1 MASPSNLYAEK
12 IFSEHP
18 TVLWALDDQA
28 DYVSILSDRN
38 YLSWQIGG
46 SDSESLLSNKGDAP
60 FLDSNLLSVKGLVPS
75 GTSGVITLIST
86 DVINFKDLNQ
96 NLSTFSIG
104 TYIKALNTFMTSVEI
119 GYEYFDSTIGSMVQ
133 QLTLSEISVS
143 NKWIFVSDT
152 FAIPN
157 EDVNF
162 RIVIKVRYL
171 SGGNDPDD
179 YEFLFNGVSAGQW
192 CEEFSST
199 SLGVDIVDLPT
210 NIALS
215 ETKGIVAN
223 AYGLSDNSGY
233 YLVENNSL
241 VAKNAGVPLVFCSKN
256 TTVIYPNN
264 TSPSLIIPGQG
275 FLNNLGRYKEYTVE
289 MWMNIT
295 SDTKEYKRVFGPIS
309 STDGLYVYGPFLVLK
324 IGSTTGS
331 HYVGEWSKPMLLHIR
346 VTGNSASL
354 LLNGDQV
361 ISFTINNT
369 TLSLPDEYNS
379 TTSKHQDWLGFYSYD
394 DVSPV
399 MLDCVAIYPY
409 QVSSVL
415 AKRRFVYGQGVEFP
429 EVINQAYG
437 GTSVYVDYPFAQ
449 YTSNYMY
456 PDTGDWNQ
464 ATVDN
469 LIATNGILSTPNYE
483 LPVFTFSNKTK
494 DQLYLDCAAPGVQA
508 EDYKFITFR
517 PNSGWNQTQGYIYFN
532 KLNMISEE
540 TRGIYG
546 IFKIK
551 EDAVTIPQV
560 LIRVEDIVN
569 GNYFSIEVRDHR
581 IEYILKYFGETE
593 TIYTALGIQVGEMFA
608 AGIDIDTFVSHFGKN
623 LLSFFGNK
631 NQLSVY
637 VGGTKNLTN
646 TFTGNIY
653 KVGFASNRNIK
664 NIDSAF
670 NFMGVPLDY
679 ENIFNYFTE
688 DPIDAGYHSDVYQY
702 TLDGGTPFDFAVTR
716 LTDHVASYTL
726 ITKDLFGSLKPDIAV
741 NGYWEDYIPLTYFA
755 KYIQTNSGKNYYD
768 LDFLQFNIDYP
779 APSKYVESETTG
791 TWQYWELK
799 EEYELPTQKT
809 YAFLD
814 NHLYTNYLDYQDLAQ
829 RSVKTYDYDTTGSLV
844 KSYVTFQYVSTGANA
859 ASGFF
864 TTTQNAP
871 KLGVIEPGT
880 DWLHTKYEVVDNM
893 IVYPPKGIDFN
904 DLAVVVHLD
913 FEIDGVFSNPIKLR
927 SLQLASQA
935 FNENLFNPI
944 GTRFGAKVYPYKK
957 DGFYYDYKSHNPFTI
972 YKKSM
977 PYLYLTRN
985 SGLEVRGTYDPL
997 VDRGLSIPVNQTQAQ
1012 DFQVMAMQLFLKYD
1026 KDFFPYSPTQIFEV
1040 EGKNS
1045 VIKFFMVADSS
1056 DGQRAKVYA
1065 INANTGRLENGIAFY
1080 LNGKLVKNPV
1090 LTIKEWSVIGLSFAN
1105 IIDFTEYVG
1114 EIKITGPV
1122 LVNNISYYQS
1132 TTLQEVKTVVNRQ
1145 WFQVLNDGL
1154 SIQDWEYWVDAGN
1167 WENVLV
1173 LSTTSF
1179 YGVNPQNV
1187 YDAFAGTNKI
1197 IVDDERPLL
1206 FGKYEYLFNTDVIWQ
1221 SRVSNPV

>member
-38 YLSWQIGG
+38 YLGWQIGG
-46 SDSESLLSNKGDAP
+46 SDSEELLSAKGDAP
-60 FLDSNLLSVKGLVPS
+60 FQNSNLLSVKGNVPS
-75 GTSGVITLIST
+75 GTSSSITLIST

-96 NLSTFSIG
+96 SLSTMSIG
-104 TYIKALNTFMTSVEI
+104 TYVKSLNTFMTSVEV

-133 QLTLSEISVS
+133 KLTPAEISVG

-152 FAIPN
+152 FQIPN
-157 EDVNF
+157 EDANF
-162 RIVIKVRYL
+162 RVVVKIHYL
-171 SGGNDPDD
+171 SGGNTPDD
-179 YEFLFNGVSAGQW
+179 YEFLINGVSAGQW
-192 CEEFSST
+192 CEEFNST
-199 SLGVDIVDLPT
+199 SLGVNVVNLPS
-210 NIALS
+210 NLPIANATGVL
-215 ETKGIVAN
+215 AN

-233 YLVENNSL
+233 YLVKNNSL
-241 VAKNAGVPLVFCSKN
+241 VAKNAGVPLVFGSQN
-256 TTVIYPNN
+256 TTVIYPNDN
-264 TSPSLIIPGQG
+264 KPSLLVPGQG

-295 SDTKEYKRVFGPIS
+295 SDTKEYKRIFGPIA
-309 STDGLYVYGPFLVLK
+309 STDGLYVSGPFMVLK
-324 IGSTTGS
+324 IGESSGS
-331 HYVGEWSKPMLLHIR
+331 HYIGEWSKPMLIDIR
-346 VTGNSASL
+346 VSSNSASL
-354 LLNGDQV
+354 LINGDQV
-361 ISFTINNT
+361 ISFSIDNKTIV
-369 TLSLPDEYNS
+369 LPDEINKN
-379 TTSKHQDWLGFYSYD
+379 TGKHQDWLGFYSYQ
-394 DVSPV
+394 DVSPIMV
-399 MLDCVAIYPY
+399 DCVAIYPY
-409 QVSSVL
+409 QVSTLV

-437 GTSVYVDYPFAQ
+437 GTSVYVDYPFAE
-449 YTSNYMY
+449 YTNNYMY

-464 ATVDN
+464 AVIDN
-469 LIATNGILSTPNYE
+469 VVASNGTLSTPNYQ

-494 DQLYLDCAAPGVQA
+494 DQLYTDCATVQA

-517 PNSGWNQTQGYIYFN
+517 PNSTWNNTQGYIYFN
-532 KLNMISEE
+532 KFNMISEE

-551 EDAVTIPQV
+551 NEVISSPEV
-560 LIRVEDIVN
+560 LIRIEDVIN
-569 GNYFSIEVRDHR
+569 GNYFSIEVQDHR
-581 IEYILKYFGETE
+581 IEYSLNYFGETE
-593 TIYTALGIQVGEMFA
+593 VIYTALGVQPGEMFA
-608 AGIDIDTFVSHFGKN
+608 AGIDLDIFVSYFGKN

-631 NQLSVY
+631 NQLAVY

-653 KVGFASNRNIK
+653 KVGLASNRNISS
-664 NIDSAF
+664 IRSSF
-670 NFMGVPLDY
+670 NFLGVPLDY
-679 ENIFNYFTE
+679 ENIFTYFTE

-702 TLDGGTPFDFAVTR
+702 TLDGGTPFDFAVTT
-716 LTDHVASYTL
+716 LIDHVASYTL
-726 ITKDLFGSLKPDIAV
+726 IAKDSFGKLVPDIAV
-741 NGYWEDYIPLTYFA
+741 SGYWEDYIPLTYFA
-755 KYIQTNSGKNYYD
+755 KYVQADSGRSYYD

-791 TWQYWELK
+791 SWKYWELK
-799 EEYELPTQKT
+799 QQYELPTQKT
-809 YAFLD
+809 YSFLD
-814 NHLYTNYLDYQDLAQ
+814 NHLYTNYSNYQDLAEK
-829 RSVKTYDYDTTGSLV
+829 SVKTYDYDTTGSLV
-844 KSYVTFQYVSTGANA
+844 KSYITFQYVVSGANA

-864 TTTQNAP
+864 TNIENAP
-871 KLGVIEPGT
+871 KLGVIETGG

-893 IVYPPKGIDFN
+893 IVYPPKGVDFN
-904 DLAVVVHLD
+904 DLAVVIHLD

-935 FNENLFNPI
+935 FNENSFNPV

-957 DGFYYDYKSHNPFTI
+957 DGFYYDYKSKNPFTI

-985 SGLEVRGTYDPL
+985 SGLEVKGSYDPL
-997 VDRGLSIPVNQTQAQ
+997 IDRGLSIPINQTQAQ

-1040 EGKNS
+1040 VGENS
-1045 VIKFFMVADSS
+1045 VIKFFMVADSA

-1065 INANTGRLENGIAFY
+1065 INGNTGRLENGIAFY

-1090 LTIKEWSVIGLSFAN
+1090 LTVKEWSVIGLSFAN
-1105 IIDFTEYVG
+1105 IIDFTNYVG

-1132 TTLQEVKTVVNRQ
+1132 TTLQEVKTVINRQ
-1145 WFQVLNDGL
+1145 WFQVLNDGS

-1197 IVDDERPLL
+1197 IIDDERPLM
-1206 FGKYEYLFNTDVIWQ
+1206 FGQYDYSFNTDVIWQ
-1221 SRVSNPV
+1221 STVSNAV